1 SHVMASAAAS
11 RLDLDLSEKEVE
23 NPVVV
28 TRAAWVENAQRPSL
42 RREGETQHQ
51 SEDSKEEKRPAPRGH
66 GCCTGRQVRVDGCL
80 SLTGENEPW
89 RRRFHH
95 VACCMRQPPRKHRGG
110 GQRGERKKGVRG
122 AGILRGEKKEG
133 GGVVELGIEEEGPR

>member
-1 SHVMASAAAS
+1 MASAAAS
-11 RLDLDLSEKEVE
+11 GLDLDLSEKEVE

-66 GCCTGRQVRVDGCL
+66 GCCTGRD
-80 SLTGENEPW
+80 N
-89 RRRFHH
+89 
-95 VACCMRQPPRKHRGG
+95 
-110 GQRGERKKGVRG
+110 
-122 AGILRGEKKEG
+122 
-133 GGVVELGIEEEGPR
+133 LGIITDEMHAQENDEALNFDNNKLSTEKS